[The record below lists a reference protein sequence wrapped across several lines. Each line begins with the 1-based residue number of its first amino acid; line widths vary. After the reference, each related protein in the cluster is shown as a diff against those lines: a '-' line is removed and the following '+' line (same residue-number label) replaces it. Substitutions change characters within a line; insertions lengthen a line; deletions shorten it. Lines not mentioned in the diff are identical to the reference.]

1 LQSHRLLLIS
11 PNRRNPDFTPTMKKP
26 KRVFIAIDPAV
37 HAKLKKLAKRNGRTL
52 KGQIELL
59 INAEVLY

>member
-1 LQSHRLLLIS
+1 
-11 PNRRNPDFTPTMKKP
+11 MKKPQP